1 MVYISFYADSS
12 AQCKRGCGIGYGSMG
27 SDTGTVIHKCIRI
40 DKSTK
45 TGYEGVSGPRTT
57 QRGVSSKFAA
67 VLQFHPLSNNTF
79 ILAQNQDDKERGEE
93 VTR

>member
-1 MVYISFYADSS
+1 
-12 AQCKRGCGIGYGSMG
+12 MG

-67 VLQFHPLSNNTF
+67 VLQFHPQPNNNIIRDKT
-79 ILAQNQDDKERGEE
+79 QDDKKTGEE
-93 VTR
+93 VTKWQKCDKLDAKQD